1 MNLISTDPKVLV
13 NGLKRRKWFYA
24 LMVFS
29 VLWLLGD
36 WFVHRPTKLVA
47 SYTFESLKE
56 DIDHTDSLV
65 TRGWRAVWS
74 RLPVM
79 VQQHVPGLAPAR
91 PAFEVRLTACARFP
105 HFGEKALPYIIP
117 KLQDQ
122 SVAMV
127 QEAMIGV
134 LEIGVSKD
142 DTFETLGKVAKN
154 KQINVGVRRV
164 AMLTLLALHG
174 EEDRSI
180 TLLHELDDPSDYDA
194 LDSLPFPGNRKIG
207 SMVIPN
213 MVSYAPG
220 EGKALGVVSTKWS
233 PGLYLRLLRNERTSV
248 KLLGMYLLRYHYK
261 ANDEMR
267 DAVQDLLEDEDE
279 TVRAEASSWIQ
290 RHQPLRSREG
300 LISVER
306 KKLP

>member
-1 MNLISTDPKVLV
+1 VV
-13 NGLKRRKWFYA
+13 
-24 LMVFS
+24 VF

-36 WFVHRPTKLVA
+36 WYLHRPTKLVL
-47 SYTFESLKE
+47 SYTFESLRE
-56 DIDHTDSLV
+56 DINHRDSLV
-65 TRGWRAVWS
+65 THGWRVVWS
-74 RLPVM
+74 GLPVM
-79 VQQHVPGLAPAR
+79 VRQHVPGMAPAA
-91 PAFEVRLTACARFP
+91 PASEVRLMACSRFP

-127 QEAMIGV
+127 QEAMIGI
-134 LEIGVSKD
+134 LEIGVSND
-142 DTFETLGKVAKN
+142 DTFETLGKVSKN
-154 KQINVGVRRV
+154 KQITVGVRRV

-194 LDSLPFPGNRKIG
+194 LDSLPLPGNRKIG

-220 EGKALGVVSTKWS
+220 EGRALGVLSAKWS
-233 PGLYLRLLRNERTSV
+233 PDLYLRLLRNEKTSV

-267 DAVQDLLEDEDE
+267 DAVQNLLEDENE
-279 TVRAEASSWIQ
+279 TVRAEALLWIR
-290 RHQPLRSREG
+290 RHPPLRSRG
-300 LISVER
+300 GFISVGR
-306 KKLP
+306 HRLP